1 MTKVQEQCTMLIVH
15 SGGSLGRRARDQ
27 IEYAP
32 LGLTIKVQPMPDK
45 ISGTKVSV
53 VVVDDMVD
61 SAAFWAAVRE
71 RMSINGKGQPK

>member
-1 MTKVQEQCTMLIVH
+1 MTDTTHEAPDVLIVH
-15 SGGSLGRRARDQ
+15 GSGPLGRRTRDQ

-53 VVVDDMVD
+53 VFVDDLLARTTL
-61 SAAFWAAVRE
+61 AAIKE
-71 RMSINGKGQPK
+71 TPHD